1 MNTPRQELEE
11 RVASAVSKLIA
22 PAPPAPYV
30 RPCLDPQH
38 GDFQTNVA
46 LVHAKAMKKNPV
58 ELARQLG
65 EVIFV
70 RDIAE
75 KPEIAGPG
83 FLNFRLKPEYLAEQ
97 VAQRLSD
104 ARLGI
109 PVVTA
114 PETIVIDYSSPNIAK
129 EMHVGHL
136 RSTILGDALA
146 RIHSFLGHRV
156 IADNHLG
163 DWGTG
168 FGMILLGYK
177 REGDPSLLQTDPFGH
192 LESIYKRIQA
202 QIKAEEKAYRDK
214 VYEDALRT
222 LPADDA
228 QRKEAEKRADEAV
241 KSFDSLT
248 NVAAKSELVKLQ
260 QGDAENRRLWEEFRK
275 FSLEALDIIYQRLGV
290 QFDHTLG
297 ESFYNEMLPRVV
309 DDLLARFI
317 ARESKGAVAIFSD
330 GQLPPKDDP
339 FLVSEGGEFRDNP
352 LLVRKSDGGFNY
364 ATTDLATLAYRHEH
378 FKASRA
384 IYVVD
389 GRQQMHFKQI
399 FAAAKRWGYEDMKL
413 EHVWFGTILGPDKKP
428 MKTKEGDNVKLKA
441 LLDEAEARAAKIL
454 EEKLAAQQARLEEKA
469 GDAPPE
475 TRNEMDEYQRVA
487 LARIVGLGALKYA
500 DLAQNRNL
508 DYVFNWDK
516 LLAFDGNTAPY
527 VQNAYVRTRS
537 IFRKAGLSQA
547 PQAKVMLAEPA
558 ELALAA
564 KLLDFADSIALA
576 AEEYRPHYLCQYL
589 FELATFFHKFYESCP
604 VLSAAD
610 DVRASRLVLCDLTGR
625 TLRQGLQLLGIG
637 VMEQM

>member
-1 MNTPRQELEE
+1 MNTPRQELEA
-11 RVASAVSKLIA
+11 RVASAVSKLFS
-22 PAPPAPYV
+22 PAPPTPYV

-38 GDFQTNVA
+38 GDFQTNIA
-46 LVHAKAMKKNPV
+46 LVHGKMMKKNPV
-58 ELARQLG
+58 EVARQLS

-83 FLNFRLKPEYLAEQ
+83 FLNFRLKPEYIAEQ
-97 VAQRLSD
+97 VALRLAD
-104 ARLGI
+104 ERLGI
-109 PVVTA
+109 PAVA
-114 PETIVIDYSSPNIAK
+114 KPETIVVDYSSPNIAK

-146 RIHSFLGHRV
+146 RIYSFLGHRV

-177 REGDPSLLQTDPFGH
+177 REGDPALLQSDPFGH
-192 LESIYKRIQA
+192 LEKIYQKIQA
-202 QIKAEEKAYRDK
+202 QIKSEEKTYRDK
-214 VYEDALRT
+214 VYDEALRGGENQ
-222 LPADDA
+222 PE
-228 QRKEAEKRADEAV
+228 EAKKRADEAV
-241 KSFDSLT
+241 KSYDSMT
-248 NVAAKSELVKLQ
+248 NVAAKGELVKLQ

-275 FSLEALDIIYQRLGV
+275 FSMDALDVIYQRLGV
-290 QFDHTLG
+290 QFDYTLG
-297 ESFYNEMLPRVV
+297 ESFYNDMLGRVV
-309 DDLLARFI
+309 DDLLTRFI

-330 GQLPPKDDP
+330 GQTPQKEDP

-364 ATTDLATLAYRHEH
+364 ATTDLATIAYRSEQ
-378 FKASRA
+378 FKADRV

-389 GRQQMHFKQI
+389 GRQQMHFRQL
-399 FAAAKRWGYEDMKL
+399 FAAAKRWGYDGMKL

-441 LLDEAEARAAKIL
+441 LLAEAEDRAAKIL
-454 EEKLAAQQARLEEKA
+454 AEKLSAQQARLAEKT
-469 GDAPPE
+469 GDVAPD
-475 TRNEMDEYQRVA
+475 TRTEIAEHQRSA
-487 LARIVGLGALKYA
+487 LARVVGLGALKYA

-527 VQNAYVRTRS
+527 IQNAYVRTRS
-537 IFRKAGLSQA
+537 VLRKAGLTEA
-547 PQAKVMLAEPA
+547 PKATVKLNEPA
-558 ELALAA
+558 ELALAS
-564 KLLDFADSIALA
+564 KLLDFSDSITLA
-576 AEEYRPHYLCQYL
+576 ADENRPHFLCQYL
-589 FELATFFHKFYESCP
+589 FEVATLFHKFWESCP
-604 VLSAAD
+604 MLSAAA
-610 DVRASRLVLCDLTGR
+610 DVRDSRLMLCDLTAQ

-637 VMEQM
+637 VTEQM

>member
-1 MNTPRQELEE
+1 MNTPRQELEA
-11 RVASAVSKLIA
+11 RVASAVSKLFS
-22 PAPPAPYV
+22 PEPPTPYV

-46 LVHAKAMKKNPV
+46 LVHGKMMKKNPV
-58 ELARQLG
+58 EVARQLG

-97 VAQRLSD
+97 VALRLAD

-109 PVVTA
+109 PPVA
-114 PETIVIDYSSPNIAK
+114 KPETIVVDYSSPNIAK

-146 RIHSFLGHRV
+146 RIYSFLGHRV

-177 REGDPSLLQTDPFGH
+177 REGDPALLQADPFGH
-192 LESIYKRIQA
+192 LEKIYQKVQA
-202 QIKAEEKAYRDK
+202 QVKAEEKAYRDK
-214 VYEDALRT
+214 VYEEALST
-222 LPADDA
+222 SDGIQSD
-228 QRKEAEKRADEAV
+228 EAKKRADEAV
-241 KSFDSLT
+241 KSFDSMT
-248 NVAAKSELVKLQ
+248 NVAAKAELVKLQ

-275 FSLEALDIIYQRLGV
+275 FSLDALDVIYQRLGV
-290 QFDHTLG
+290 QFDYTLG
-297 ESFYNEMLPRVV
+297 ESFYNDMLGRVV
-309 DDLLARFI
+309 NDLLTRSI

-339 FLVSEGGEFRDNP
+339 FLVSEGGELRDNP

-364 ATTDLATLAYRHEH
+364 ATTDLATIAYRSEQ
-378 FKASRA
+378 FKADRV

-389 GRQQMHFKQI
+389 GRQQMHFRQL
-399 FAAAKRWGYEDMKL
+399 FAAAKRWGYDGMKL

-441 LLDEAEARAAKIL
+441 LLAEAEDRAAKIL
-454 EEKLAAQQARLEEKA
+454 AEKLSAQQARLAEKA
-469 GDAPPE
+469 GDVPPD
-475 TRNEMDEYQRVA
+475 TRIEMAEHQRVA
-487 LARIVGLGALKYA
+487 LARVVGLGALKYA

-508 DYVFNWDK
+508 DYVFQWDK

-527 VQNAYVRTRS
+527 VQNAFVRIRA
-537 IFRKAGLSQA
+537 IFRKAGLEQA
-547 PQAKVMLAEPA
+547 QAAKVTLVEPA

-564 KLLDFADSIALA
+564 KLLNFADSIALA
-576 AEEYRPHYLCQYL
+576 AEEYRPHFLCQYL
-589 FELATFFHKFYESCP
+589 FELATLFHKFYESCP

>member
-11 RVASAVSKLIA
+11 RVASAVSKLIS
-22 PAPPAPYV
+22 PAPPTPYV
-30 RPCLDPQH
+30 RPCLDTQH

-46 LVHAKAMKKNPV
+46 LVHGKMMKKNPV
-58 ELARQLG
+58 EVARQLG

-75 KPEIAGPG
+75 KPEVAGAG
-83 FLNFRLKPEYLAEQ
+83 FLNFRLKPEYIAEQ
-97 VAQRLSD
+97 VTQRLAD
-104 ARLGI
+104 PRLGI
-109 PVVTA
+109 SLVQK
-114 PETIVIDYSSPNIAK
+114 PETIVVDYSSPNIAK

-146 RIHSFLGHRV
+146 RIYSFLGHRV

-177 REGDPSLLQTDPFGH
+177 REGDPGLLQSDPFGH
-192 LESIYKRIQA
+192 LEKIYQKIQA

-214 VYEDALRT
+214 VYEEAMST
-222 LPADDA
+222 LPAN
-228 QRKEAEKRADEAV
+228 EAEAKKSADEAV
-241 KSFDSLT
+241 KSYDSLT

-275 FSLEALDIIYQRLGV
+275 FSMEALDVIYQRLGV
-290 QFDHTLG
+290 QFDYTLG
-297 ESFYNEMLPRVV
+297 ESFYNDMLFRVV
-309 DDLLARFI
+309 DDLQARFI

-330 GQLPPKDDP
+330 GQLPPKEDP

-364 ATTDLATLAYRHEH
+364 ATTDLATIAYRHEH
-378 FKASRA
+378 FKADRV

-389 GRQQMHFKQI
+389 GRQQMHFRQL
-399 FAAAKRWGYEDMKL
+399 FAAAKRWGFDRMKL

-441 LLDEAEARAAKIL
+441 LLAEAEDRAAKIL
-454 EEKLAAQQARLEEKA
+454 EEKLNAQQARLEEKA
-469 GDAPPE
+469 GDVPAE
-475 TRNEMDEYQRVA
+475 RRLEMAEHQRAA
-487 LARIVGLGALKYA
+487 LARVVGLGALKYA

-527 VQNAYVRTRS
+527 IQNAYVRTRS
-537 IFRKAGLSQA
+537 VFRKAGLTEA
-547 PQAKVMLAEPA
+547 PKATVKLVEPA

-564 KLLDFADSIALA
+564 KLLSFADSIVLA
-576 AEEYRPHYLCQYL
+576 ADEYRPHYLCQYL
-589 FELATFFHKFYESCP
+589 FEVATLFHKFWEMCP
-604 VLSAAD
+604 MLSAAD
-610 DVRASRLVLCDLTGR
+610 DVRDSRLVLCDLTAR
-625 TLRQGLQLLGIG
+625 TLHQGLQLLGIG
-637 VMEQM
+637 VTEQM